1 MWDKWP
7 FLMVLIFCSFVLKK
21 LDYAED
27 ATERRRVLEVEKE
40 DTEELRQKY
49 KVLSSCIPKALGCNL
64 SRNPLFSF
72 PGVTEKAHV
81 LTSGLLTSWALPLSL
96 FHC

>member
-1 MWDKWP
+1 MGQKAILNVCNSSSVC
-7 FLMVLIFCSFVLKK
+7 FKK

-49 KVLSSCIPKALGCNL
+49 KVLSSSVPKSCAGCCNP
-64 SRNPLFSF
+64 SRNALLLF
-72 PGVTEKAHV
+72 PAVTDTAHM
-81 LTSGLLTSWALPLSL
+81 
-96 FHC
+96 

>member
-7 FLMVLIFCSFVLKK
+7 FLMLLILLLFVLKK

-49 KVLSSCIPKALGCNL
+49 KVLSSSVPKALCW
-64 SRNPLFSF
+64 
-72 PGVTEKAHV
+72 
-81 LTSGLLTSWALPLSL
+81 LL
-96 FHC
+96 

>member
-1 MWDKWP
+1 MYLRTKLH
-7 FLMVLIFCSFVLKK
+7 FFSYLSLKQ

-49 KVLSSCIPKALGCNL
+49 KVQRGGHQLTVSVGWVKKD
-64 SRNPLFSF
+64 LF
-72 PGVTEKAHV
+72 
-81 LTSGLLTSWALPLSL
+81 
-96 FHC
+96 